1 MPFQILWHKF
11 KFAMEVV
18 IGILILLFIAIVSI
32 GFLLFMVGGGIYFLL
47 SLPERVRERKI
58 RKVNRKYLK
67 KRLSYLP

>member
-32 GFLLFMVGGGIYFLL
+32 GFLLLMVGGGIYFLL
-47 SLPERVRERKI
+47 SLSERVRERKI

>member
-1 MPFQILWHKF
+1 
-11 KFAMEVV
+11 MEVV

-32 GFLLFMVGGGIYFLL
+32 GFLLLMVGGGIYFLL
-47 SLPERVRERKI
+47 SLPVRVRERKI

>member
-32 GFLLFMVGGGIYFLL
+32 GFLLLMVGGGIYFLL

>member
-1 MPFQILWHKF
+1 
-11 KFAMEVV
+11 MEVV

-32 GFLLFMVGGGIYFLL
+32 GFLLLMVGGGIYFLL